1 MKRAFRKH
9 LPRLLKA
16 AIGVVCLAL
25 VACRIPGLGSP
36 AAGEASVKL
45 ASLHGIESLVFSGRD
60 PRDGLTRKGPAFDT
74 TIRGHVAFP
83 GKFGVQ
89 ASSNT
94 VVSSTGLQLRDAGG
108 ATVVV
113 GKTDADGNFELSL
126 NGYEPSSAP
135 GVTYQLEATKSL
147 GGNGTGKDA
156 VRFRTFLR
164 WTGTAWKSI
173 TRNEIVI
180 SALTTALTIESS
192 LDPANVQPIDTIDK
206 VDHGSPLSGDAF
218 KNGGHPDTEIN
229 ALASAILGY
238 LAGDVDPVHAVTAIK
253 PRIDG
258 ITATAEVGQ
267 AVRIDGVGFS
277 PLLSG
282 NTVKFASDQVA
293 SIFLATPTSLIVA
306 VPPGAITGPV
316 TVATSLG
323 TSAGVPFTVKPSAA
337 GSGAAIANIVPPTAV
352 PGETINIVGT
362 GFSSSPG
369 ANVITFGGNKV
380 ATPAS
385 ASATVLTVVVP
396 AGAKNG
402 NVSLVVGGTSRTNE
416 FFFRVS
422 QPTISSILP
431 ESGGPND
438 AITIMGASFGGLGT
452 VRFNGS
458 GGVDAPA
465 VDSWSD
471 TRVVARVPEPQVG
484 KKVSGPLMIVNAAG
498 AASEPFGSFVAS
510 TSISDTFATQAN
522 FDSSNSSSVVWGP
535 NGIKAVGE
543 DGDLT
548 VNVGQTRTLGA
559 SDAPR
564 SLLAANAAA
573 GSQNLTLSSAA
584 GFVPG
589 MEVFLI
595 QLWSTGAGNWE
606 TRKIT
611 AVNGN
616 TLTLDAPVSKSYL
629 ASSSM
634 VQKIPHYNNVVV
646 SGKLTTLSVASSGVT
661 GGFLVFRAKSVVVNS
676 GGSIDV
682 SGLGATGGAGPS
694 AQGGRP
700 NGGNARANGSNGG
713 GAGGAFVSCDR
724 GWGGGGGG
732 YGDGGTS
739 SSPLGGSTKGGQGGS
754 SSGSNGG
761 GGASSEACGSNF
773 AGGGGGRWLR
783 HGRAGRHQGD
793 PVLGLAA
800 LGPGGGGWRDAG
812 SLADLPRSGRGRRRS
827 LRPERLGHGRQWRR
841 RHLHPDVESHQQRSH
856 RGRRD
861 RGVDGRV
868 PGRWRRQRGLHLPEC
883 RNDVVEPGVRS
894 RQRRFRADGQLLQ
907 QQLLV
912 LRHPGRRR
920 RVREDSPVIFG
931 AQWRELPQFGRRG
944 GQSSGRNSAV
954 RQQRRRLGIVE
965 RVRSRHILEV
975 RHQDVGPD
983 LYEGHRGRNESKRFG
998 PRHPVL
1004 DQLGREHL
1012 ELLGGEPGERAVTAL
1027 HSLEGYPLRGCFR
1040 GQRPVRVLLLIATDT
1055 RVGQSCA
1062 ARAHERLLGRFVG
1075 NSNGH
1080 AAGGWP
1086 WISPWRCLRSPRDCR
1101 FWRSVTTSPLP

>member
-773 AGGGGGRWLR
+773 AGGGGG
-783 HGRAGRHQGD
+783 GGYGTAGQDGTKETQSSGWQLWGQG
-793 PVLGLAA
+793 GAA
-800 LGPGGGGWRDAG
+800 GGTPDLSRIFPGAGGGGGGAFAQSDSGTGGNGGGVIFIQTSSLTNNGVIAADGTAALTDGYRAGGGGSGGSIYLNAETMSLNPGSVRANGGSGQMVNCFNNNCSSFATRGGDGGFGRIRLSYSVLNGGNFPNSAAEAASLPAGTPRFGSNVVDSG
-812 SLADLPRSGRGRRRS
+812 SLSASGVATSLKYDTRTSAPIFTKAIVAATNRNGSVRDIQFSTSSDGNTWSSWEGNLANVPSRRYI
-827 LRPERLGHGRQWRR
+827 
-841 RHLHPDVESHQQRSH
+841 
-856 RGRRD
+856 
-861 RGVDGRV
+861 
-868 PGRWRRQRGLHLPEC
+868 RWRATLSG
-883 RNDVVEPGVRS
+883 DASVDSVRFEYS
-894 RQRRFRADGQLLQ
+894 
-907 QQLLV
+907 
-912 LRHPGRRR
+912 
-920 RVREDSPVIFG
+920 
-931 AQWRELPQFGRRG
+931 
-944 GQSSGRNSAV
+944 
-954 RQQRRRLGIVE
+954 
-965 RVRSRHILEV
+965 
-975 RHQDVGPD
+975 
-983 LYEGHRGRNESKRFG
+983 Y
-998 PRHPVL
+998 
-1004 DQLGREHL
+1004 
-1012 ELLGGEPGERAVTAL
+1012 
-1027 HSLEGYPLRGCFR
+1027 
-1040 GQRPVRVLLLIATDT
+1040 
-1055 RVGQSCA
+1055 
-1062 ARAHERLLGRFVG
+1062 
-1075 NSNGH
+1075 
-1080 AAGGWP
+1080 
-1086 WISPWRCLRSPRDCR
+1086 
-1101 FWRSVTTSPLP
+1101 